1 MQILF
6 CLNDKIDIYNYTRK
20 VYKKMSGS
28 KIIKQIMLDEG
39 LKIRDVAN
47 MMDMLPA
54 TLSSKLWRDSWTMDK
69 LEEVLDV
76 LGYEL
81 VAVKKGEMND

>member
-1 MQILF
+1 
-6 CLNDKIDIYNYTRK
+6 
-20 VYKKMSGS
+20 MSGS

-39 LKIRDVAN
+39 LKIRDVASK
-47 MMDMLPA
+47 MDMLPA

>member
-1 MQILF
+1 
-6 CLNDKIDIYNYTRK
+6 
-20 VYKKMSGS
+20 MSGS
-28 KIIKQIMLDEG
+28 KIIKKIMLDEG

-81 VAVKKGEMND
+81 VAVKKGELND

>member
-1 MQILF
+1 
-6 CLNDKIDIYNYTRK
+6 
-20 VYKKMSGS
+20 MSGS

-39 LKIRDVAN
+39 LKIRDVASE
-47 MMDMLPA
+47 MDMLPA

-81 VAVKKGEMND
+81 VAVKKGDSND

>member
-1 MQILF
+1 
-6 CLNDKIDIYNYTRK
+6 
-20 VYKKMSGS
+20 MSGS

-39 LKIRDVAN
+39 LKIRDVASE
-47 MMDMLPA
+47 MDMLPA

-81 VAVKKGEMND
+81 VAVKKGDLND

>member
-1 MQILF
+1 
-6 CLNDKIDIYNYTRK
+6 
-20 VYKKMSGS
+20 MSGS

-39 LKIRDVAN
+39 LKIRDVASE
-47 MMDMLPA
+47 MDMLPA